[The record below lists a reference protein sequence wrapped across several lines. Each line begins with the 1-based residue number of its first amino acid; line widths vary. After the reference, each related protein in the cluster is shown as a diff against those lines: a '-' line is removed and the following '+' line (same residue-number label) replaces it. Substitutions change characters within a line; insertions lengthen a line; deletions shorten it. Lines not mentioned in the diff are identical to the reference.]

1 MTPIVRERWGDF
13 VLSPDASLEAHKTEF
28 PAQRPGFS
36 WLEGES
42 PWTHRFAKQST
53 TAATAQA
60 DLRIPWPAYVPAG
73 EDFLAASV
81 LDDGSSAADGLVA
94 FINSGNPDVSKYAR
108 RDGVRTGDDG
118 TLKISWSRRFSRPAY
133 MTAHVEPLPVN
144 GTSLSDATVVE
155 VDFRKVDING
165 SKGVL
170 RVWEPRGAQS
180 MYGSRLPTV
189 LINWWDGPVYWSVQ
203 STFLTAGE
211 ALRVA
216 QSIRPTVTK

>member
-13 VLSPDASLEAHKTEF
+13 VLSPDASLETHETEF
-28 PAQRPGFS
+28 SAERPEFP

-42 PWTHRFAKQST
+42 PWTHRFAKPFT
-53 TAATAQA
+53 TSALAQA
-60 DLRIPWPAYVPAG
+60 DSRVPWPSYVPPG
-73 EDFLAASV
+73 EEFLAASV

-108 RDGVRTGDDG
+108 RDGVRSGDDG

-144 GTSLSDATVVE
+144 GTSLNDATVVE

-165 SKGVL
+165 SQGVL
-170 RVWEPRGAQS
+170 RVREPRGVQS

-189 LINWWDGPVYWSVQ
+189 IINWWAGPIFWSVQ
-203 STFLTAGE
+203 STFLTPDDT
-211 ALRVA
+211 LKVA
-216 QSIRPTVTK
+216 QSIRSAVTK